1 MAKMDDWMRQDKSV
15 NSNLQESNRC
25 SPSACVQ
32 WHLEKKEYLCI
43 ILGSFISRPFLWVL
57 CKDKNRGSASSS
69 LMCRIIL
76 GSLGLSVSDLGTLE
90 WTFNDQFE
98 DE

>member
-32 WHLEKKEYLCI
+32 WHLERKEYLCI
-43 ILGSFISRPFLWVL
+43 TLASFISRPFLWVL
-57 CKDKNRGSASSS
+57 CKDKNRGSALS
-69 LMCRIIL
+69 LL
-76 GSLGLSVSDLGTLE
+76 DVQ
-90 WTFNDQFE
+90 DQIGFSWASCMRFWFTGM
-98 DE
+98 DF